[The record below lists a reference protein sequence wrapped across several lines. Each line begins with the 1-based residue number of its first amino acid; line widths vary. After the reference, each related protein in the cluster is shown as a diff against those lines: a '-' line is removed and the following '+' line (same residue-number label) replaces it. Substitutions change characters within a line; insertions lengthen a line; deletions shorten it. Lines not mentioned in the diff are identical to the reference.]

1 MHIRVT
7 VEHFIQKPSAL
18 ICCYNCLQSCG
29 KYFQDS
35 LKPHCR
41 NLLLLRHQNVKVRQW
56 CGAIWSAS
64 QSVLQVLP
72 KVLDSVEVR
81 GLCRLVKAFHINSR
95 NRGWFFFCTCFMLL
109 KRGEHFLKRNCKKES
124 ALLFSPLRTK
134 VLLNSKKLDSNE
146 PGDVHLPFGTVNICV
161 SDFSAAADYALPANH
176 LLMISHLV
184 LIICR
189 LAALTTVSQIT
200 RFI

>member
-1 MHIRVT
+1 MGSISKIAWNHTAGICSCSDTRTLRSDSDV
-7 VEHFIQKPSAL
+7 VQYGLPRSQCCKSSQRCWIQ
-18 ICCYNCLQSCG
+18 
-29 KYFQDS
+29 
-35 LKPHCR
+35 LKWEVC
-41 NLLLLRHQNVKVRQW
+41 
-56 CGAIWSAS
+56 ADWSKLFT
-64 QSVLQVLP
+64 QTQEIVV
-72 KVLDSVEVR
+72 
-81 GLCRLVKAFHINSR
+81 G
-95 NRGWFFFCTCFMLL
+95 FFCTCFMLL

>member
-1 MHIRVT
+1 MWCNMVCLA
-7 VEHFIQKPSAL
+7 VSAASPPKGVGFSWSERSVQ
-18 ICCYNCLQSCG
+18 IGQSFSH
-29 KYFQDS
+29 K
-35 LKPHCR
+35 LKK
-41 NLLLLRHQNVKVRQW
+41 LW
-56 CGAIWSAS
+56 G
-64 QSVLQVLP
+64 
-72 KVLDSVEVR
+72 
-81 GLCRLVKAFHINSR
+81 
-95 NRGWFFFCTCFMLL
+95 FFCTCFMLL
-109 KRGEHFLKRNCKKES
+109 KRGEHFLKCNCKKES

-146 PGDVHLPFGTVNICV
+146 PGDVHLSFGTVNICV

-200 RFI
+200 KFI

>member
-18 ICCYNCLQSCG
+18 ICSYNCLQSCG

-56 CGAIWSAS
+56 CGAIWSAW

-81 GLCRLVKAFHINSR
+81 GLCRLVKAFQTNSR
-95 NRGWFFFCTCFMLL
+95 NRVFFCACFMLL
-109 KRGEHFLKRNCKKES
+109 KRGKHFLKCNCKKEVHYCS
-124 ALLFSPLRTK
+124 
-134 VLLNSKKLDSNE
+134 
-146 PGDVHLPFGTVNICV
+146 VHLEPRSC
-161 SDFSAAADYALPANH
+161 
-176 LLMISHLV
+176 
-184 LIICR
+184 
-189 LAALTTVSQIT
+189 LTLKKKT
-200 RFI
+200 RFKWARRCPLTFWHSEYVRVWFQCRSWLCFTSQSSANDKPSSSNYL